1 MDTQETDVQINT
13 KPRAKKDRLFSFL
26 AFLYKFPA
34 LKKRKAQDKPRNV
47 LEDIVG
53 GVVMVLSIVAGLV
66 TCAALMKL
74 PPFGNDPHF
83 LFDVLKVDLVLLM
96 ALALLNIRRV
106 FSVLRGSKR
115 IEKQKKAAGVRIQT
129 RLVMI
134 FGFLALI
141 PALLMAV
148 FSVLFFHYGIQSWFN
163 ERVKSAVGNAN
174 AVAEAYLDEHYKVV
188 RADIWAAANDFDRQA
203 ALISANPEDVKKILE
218 TQSTIRNFSEII
230 LFSGGGNV
238 IEEYGLRDQ
247 DAYMR
252 MLKNGLDKANEGD
265 VVVITDTDSER
276 VHALVKLNNF
286 IDAYLMVGRFVD
298 PVVLSHVER
307 TRKASEEYAYLEG
320 QFAGLRVTVSMIYIV
335 VALLLVVAA
344 SWVGLHFARQIVLPI
359 SDMIY
364 AAERVSTGDLTV
376 KLNEKTRFKDFSYLA
391 QSFNTMTDEIKGQ
404 RNALMH
410 ANRQLDTRRRFT
422 EAILATASHGVIA
435 VNNKNEITLVN
446 GRTADLLEHDQNE
459 LVGNDINKF
468 LLGIGEYIADVEGRG
483 DDGVFQFETPI
494 VHSALGPRVLLV
506 RIALEKENDVQ
517 VGAVITLDD
526 ITDLQ
531 SVQRKAAWSDVA
543 RRIAHEIKNPLT
555 PIQLSAERLQRKY
568 AGQIKEDDRE
578 IFNLCTSTIVKHVGD
593 IGRMVKEFSSFARM
607 PEPQMNDVNPL
618 QALKDVILF
627 EDHAHDQVEIEF
639 VPLLGD
645 MAIDDEVYIHA
656 DSQQIRQV
664 FTNLLQNAIEAVQS
678 IDNNGVI
685 HIYSYRSKQR
695 IFIIF
700 KDNGPGFPSEIDRSR
715 LSEPYVTHKEKGTGL
730 GLAIVKKIL
739 EDHNGSL
746 YMGLPEF
753 LHKALDK
760 DGIAEHIVSDEG
772 ACVVASF
779 PIKFIK
785 SEHKP
790 NNEEF
795 AA

>member
-1 MDTQETDVQINT
+1 MDTQDTDVQINQ
-13 KPRAKKDRLFSFL
+13 KPRAKKDRLFSLL
-26 AFLYKFPA
+26 AFLYKIPT
-34 LKKRKAQDKPRNV
+34 LKKRNAQNKPRNV
-47 LEDIVG
+47 IEDIVG
-53 GVVMVLSIVAGLV
+53 GIVMVSAIIAGIV
-66 TCAALMKL
+66 TCGALMEI
-74 PPFGNDPHF
+74 PPFGDDPHF
-83 LFDVLKVDLVLLM
+83 LFKVLKIDLVLLL

-106 FSVLRGSKR
+106 LAVLKSNKSN
-115 IEKQKKAAGVRIQT
+115 EKQKKAAGVRIQT

-134 FGFLALI
+134 FGFLALM

-148 FSVLFFHYGIQSWFN
+148 FSVLFFQYGIQSWFN

-188 RADIWAAANDFDRQA
+188 RADILAAANDFDRQA

-230 LFSGGGNV
+230 LFSSTGRV
-238 IEEYGLRDQ
+238 IEEYGLQ
-247 DAYMR
+247 DKAAYVR
-252 MLKNGLDKANEGD
+252 MLTDGLEKANDGD
-265 VVVITDTDSER
+265 VAVITDTDSER
-276 VHALVKLNNF
+276 VHALIKLNNF

-298 PVVLSHVER
+298 PTVLSHVER

-320 QFAGLRVTVSMIYIV
+320 QFAGVRVTVSMIYIV

-344 SWVGLHFARQIVLPI
+344 SWVGLHFARQIVMPI

-364 AAERVSTGDLTV
+364 AAERVSTGDLSV
-376 KLNEKTRFKDFSYLA
+376 KLNDQTRFKDFSYLA

-435 VNNKNEITLVN
+435 INNKNEITLVN
-446 GRTADLLEHDQNE
+446 ARSSDLLEHNEQE
-459 LVGNDINKF
+459 LVGHGIDTF
-468 LLGIGEYIADVEGRG
+468 LLGITDYIANAEQKA
-483 DDGVFQFETPI
+483 DDEVFQFETPI
-494 VHSALGPRVLLV
+494 VHSTLGPRVLLV

-568 AGQIKEDDRE
+568 ESQIKEEDRE
-578 IFNLCTSTIVKHVGD
+578 IFNLCTSTIIKHVGD

-607 PEPQMNDVNPL
+607 PEPQMSDVNPL
-618 QALKDVILF
+618 KLLKDVMLF
-627 EDHAHDQVEIEF
+627 EDHAHDQIDIDF

-645 MAIDDEVYIHA
+645 LSADDEIFVHA

-664 FTNLLQNAIEAVQS
+664 FTNLLQNAIEAVQTAS
-678 IDNNGVI
+678 EDGVI
-685 HIYSYRSKQR
+685 RIYSYRNKQR
-695 IFIIF
+695 LFMIF
-700 KDNGPGFPSEIDRSR
+700 KDNGPGFPAEIDRSR
-715 LSEPYVTHKEKGTGL
+715 LAEPYVTHKEKGTGL

-753 LHKALDK
+753 LSKALDK
-760 DGIAEHIVSDEG
+760 DGLVDYIADDKG
-772 ACVVASF
+772 AVVVASL
-779 PIKFIK
+779 PIKFVK
-785 SEHKP
+785 TENQNK
-790 NNEEF
+790 EF